1 MYAEDLDTFFETSDF
16 AEVALNG
23 STPINGLFDNGYGAS
38 FDVAGSTPSFTCKSS
53 DATGLNPGT
62 STLTIRSSS
71 WLVVG
76 VEADGTG
83 VTVLRLQEAA

>member
-16 AEVALNG
+16 AETALFG
-23 STPINGLFDNGYGAS
+23 STPIVGIFDNAYGDAMG
-38 FDVAGSTPSFTCKSS
+38 VAGSAPIFTCKSS
-53 DATGLNPGT
+53 DASGLNPGT

-71 WLVVG
+71 YLVIG

-83 VTVLRLQEAA
+83 LTTVRLQEA

>member
-16 AEVALNG
+16 AETATFG
-23 STPINGLFDNGYGAS
+23 STPIAGIFDDAYANALGI
-38 FDVAGSTPSFTCKSS
+38 AGSGPTFTCKSS
-53 DATGLNPGT
+53 DATSLNPGT

-71 WLVVG
+71 YLVVG

-83 VTVLRLQEAA
+83 VSIVRLQEA

>member
-1 MYAEDLDTFFETSDF
+1 MFSEDLDTFFETSDF
-16 AEVALNG
+16 AETALNG
-23 STPINGLFDNGYGAS
+23 ATPIYGIFENGYGSS
-38 FDVAGSTPSFTCKSS
+38 FDIAGNVPTFICKSS
-53 DATGLNPGT
+53 DATSLTPGS

-83 VTVLRLQEAA
+83 VTLLRLQEAS

>member
-1 MYAEDLDTFFETSDF
+1 MFSEDLGTFFETSDF

-23 STPINGLFDNGYGAS
+23 ATPINGIFDNGYGDALGVS
-38 FDVAGSTPSFTCKSS
+38 GSTPSFTCKSS
-53 DATGLNPGT
+53 DATGLSPGT

-71 WLVVG
+71 YLVIG

-83 VTVLRLQEAA
+83 VTIVRLQEA

>member
-1 MYAEDLDTFFETSDF
+1 MIGDADLDTFFETSDF
-16 AEVALNG
+16 AETALFG
-23 STPINGLFDNGYGAS
+23 STPIAGIFDNA
-38 FDVAGSTPSFTCKSS
+38 FAAALDIAGSGPVFTCKSS

-71 WLVVG
+71 YLVIG

-83 VTVLRLQEAA
+83 VSLVRLQES